1 VGRIFMDLRLGGTGL
16 RPWMDGTVNI
26 EELSASLPFSRL
38 QINNGQIFFTQQE
51 PFVPQLNITGTSTIR
66 DYDVNVFISG
76 SASNPEALF
85 TSNPPLP
92 QSEVVALIATGMTT
106 TELSDDP
113 NALAGRAAFLVFQ
126 RLYQKVFARK
136 QPPANDDSLLSRI
149 QFDIGVTDPST
160 GRQSTAIRVPL
171 SDQIMLSG
179 GLDVG
184 GNFRGQ
190 VKYLIR
196 FK

>member
-1 VGRIFMDLRLGGTGL
+1 
-16 RPWMDGTVNI
+16 MDGTVNI
-26 EELSASLPFSRL
+26 EELTASLPFSRL
-38 QINNGQIFFTQQE
+38 EISDGQVFFNQQQ
-51 PFVPQLNITGTSTIR
+51 PFVPQLNIRGTSTIR

-76 SASNPEALF
+76 SASNPEAVF

-92 QSEVVALIATGMTT
+92 QAEVVALIATGMTT
-106 TELSDDP
+106 DELSDDP

-126 RLYQKVFARK
+126 KLYNSVFRRNR
-136 QPPANDDSLLSRI
+136 PPARDDSFLSRI

-160 GRQSTAIRVPL
+160 GRQSTSIRVPL
-171 SDQIMLSG
+171 SDQIMLTG

-184 GNFRGQ
+184 GDFRGQ
-190 VKYLIR
+190 IKYLIR